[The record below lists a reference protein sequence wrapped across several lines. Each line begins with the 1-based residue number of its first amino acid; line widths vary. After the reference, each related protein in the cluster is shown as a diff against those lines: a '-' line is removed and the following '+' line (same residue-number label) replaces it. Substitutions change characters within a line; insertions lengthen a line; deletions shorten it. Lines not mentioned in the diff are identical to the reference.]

1 MKIKKTIS
9 INRYRLTFLTLSPNI
24 HPSIIVSEFIMF
36 CKETVVWRLRMVLL
50 HLCYSHTNQ
59 NLYGSVNNNI
69 FRVWEQRSQVFIGY
83 GRIPSSTL
91 YDNVEACQS
100 GS

>member
-1 MKIKKTIS
+1 MIS
-9 INRYRLTFLTLSPNI
+9 NDRTCDGFCTGILTSP
-24 HPSIIVSEFIMF
+24 P
-36 CKETVVWRLRMVLL
+36 
-50 HLCYSHTNQ
+50 TNQ

-91 YDNVEACQS
+91 YDNVEACPHES
-100 GS
+100 RAFFFGSWVIENKSII